1 MILISS
7 IKYIEINSNLK
18 NNTEDLQL
26 NVKFMRTKEEETW

>member
-18 NNTEDLQL
+18 NNIEGLQL
-26 NVKFMRTKEEETW
+26 NVKLMRTKEEET